1 MVTLNTAKLVK
12 VVSTSPHYLI
22 GGTPFCWKNLA
33 VSCMDGVGGSPL
45 EEGVPGAGN
54 GRVVIGEEGEVEHG
68 ETGHGRAAG
77 VMGKVQSH
85 DCQ

>member
-1 MVTLNTAKLVK
+1 
-12 VVSTSPHYLI
+12 
-22 GGTPFCWKNLA
+22 
-33 VSCMDGVGGSPL
+33 MDGVGGSPL
-45 EEGVPGAGN
+45 EGGVPGAGN